1 METRAMSNIREQLL
15 AKTAG
20 IKATDARKPDATRR
34 ASRTETAP
42 GMAGALAAA
51 QLRVQELESSG
62 ASSQL
67 SVGDVLPNPWQPR
80 RVFNESKLSE
90 LAESIREV
98 GLMQPIV
105 VRRVDAGYQIIAG
118 ERRWRAHKMLGLE
131 SIGAVVIECTDQDMA
146 VLALV
151 ENVSRD
157 DLTDYEIS
165 VSIRRSEQEFPD
177 RKRMAEALGMSRA
190 GLYRYFAFESL
201 PAFIKKTLDLQPTLL
216 GGHAAQDIVATL
228 KKHGD
233 DGERAASELWPDV
246 VSGDLPQG
254 KFAASVAALATK
266 RRSSGDVGGGRSIE
280 KFFAGR
286 QQAGNITKDLG
297 SFTVK
302 IKTTM
307 LTEDQEREI
316 RDVIG
321 RLFSTQPRGS

>member
-1 METRAMSNIREQLL
+1 MEAGTMSNIREQLL

-20 IKATDARKPDATRR
+20 IKATDARKPDAARR

-62 ASSQL
+62 TSSEL
-67 SVGDVLPNPWQPR
+67 SVSEISPNPWQPR
-80 RVFNESKLSE
+80 RVFNETKLSE

-105 VRRVDAGYQIIAG
+105 VRRAETTYQIIAG
-118 ERRWRAHKMLGLE
+118 ERRWRAHKMLGLAN
-131 SIGAVVIECTDQDMA
+131 IRAVVIECTDQDMA

-165 VSIRRSEQEFPD
+165 VAIRRSEQEFPD

-190 GLYRYFAFESL
+190 GLYRYFSFESL
-201 PAFIKKTLDLQPTLL
+201 PPFIRKTLDLQPTLI

-228 KKHGD
+228 KKLGE
-233 DGERAASELWPDV
+233 DGVRAANELWPDV
-246 VSGDLPQG
+246 VNGDLPQG
-254 KFAASVAALATK
+254 KYAASIAQLAAK
-266 RRSSGDVGGGRSIE
+266 RGASGEVGSARSID

-286 QQAGNITKDLG
+286 EQAGNITKDFG

-302 IKTTM
+302 IKTAM
-307 LTEDQEREI
+307 LTEAQEREI

-321 RLFSTQPRGS
+321 RLFSTQPKGH